1 MVMASMF
8 RRNPRTKVT
17 SLFREV
23 FSEIARENAEQP
35 IYVAIAVAAEECG
48 MDEFDAEGIAIRLL
62 EISEK
67 NLAKE
72 SPTDKAHQ
80 PAAPAPGRKTT
91 GFGTEL
97 TKWLGKLSTEQLC
110 LWVAG
115 YDLDKARILYCDTD
129 IDDLSVMVDLKSQHE
144 WQIVRTQFEACIL
157 GAGGKIVGQSDAIV
171 HEVDMKS
178 TEAVNDMIT
187 QMRAMGF

>member
-1 MVMASMF
+1 MASMF
-8 RRNPRTKVT
+8 RRNPLTKIT

-23 FSEIARENAEQP
+23 FSEVARENEEQP
-35 IYVAIAVAAEECG
+35 IYVAIRVAAEECG
-48 MDEFDAEGIAIRLL
+48 MKEFDAEGIALRLL
-62 EISEK
+62 E
-67 NLAKE
+67 LADKAQAKVQ
-72 SPTDKAHQ
+72 DAAAKAHQ
-80 PAAPAPGRKTT
+80 PAIPGPANKKAT

-97 TKWLGKLSTEQLC
+97 TKWLKELSTEQLC
-110 LWVAG
+110 LWMAG

-157 GAGGKIVGQSDAIV
+157 GAGGKIEGQTDAVV
-171 HEVDMKS
+171 HEVDMSSKES
-178 TEAVNDMIT
+178 VNDMIT